1 MVLATKM
8 VTMKIIQKAWKRV
21 YKKENQR
28 KHGIVFILLL
38 QPWEI
43 TYIDKIIYTCIKKV
57 IKKS

>member
-21 YKKENQR
+21 YKKEKQKKTWNC
-28 KHGIVFILLL
+28 IYILL

-43 TYIDKIIYTCIKKV
+43 TYIDKIIYTYIEKD